1 MFVAALADA
10 TPNVVDAFNRV
21 AKHKPLTLINSDLLL
36 KWLAGTYKP
45 KVQVTGAKTLERNRL
60 NPFEARQD
68 PYSVLRVNRGAT
80 RDEIKAA
87 YRREIAQ
94 YHPDKVAQLG
104 SELRELAN
112 EKSKQINE
120 AYSTLMG

>member
-1 MFVAALADA
+1 
-10 TPNVVDAFNRV
+10 
-21 AKHKPLTLINSDLLL
+21 
-36 KWLAGTYKP
+36 
-45 KVQVTGAKTLERNRL
+45 
-60 NPFEARQD
+60 
-68 PYSVLRVNRGAT
+68 VNRGAT